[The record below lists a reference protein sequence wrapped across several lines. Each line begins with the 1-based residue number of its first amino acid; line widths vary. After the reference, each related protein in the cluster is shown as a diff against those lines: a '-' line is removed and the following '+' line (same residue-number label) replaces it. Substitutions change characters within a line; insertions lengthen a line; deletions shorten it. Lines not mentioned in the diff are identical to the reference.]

1 MSKISSYGYL
11 FNARKFS
18 FDVEDTVKNFCSFF
32 DEVICVTVKSEDDT
46 LERLRDL
53 EKRYLNFKVIFS
65 DIQILGNNRFDGQLK
80 TLALQN
86 CSYDL
91 RVICDYDERFPLN
104 QYNLWREM
112 GESLLQIQ
120 AVDGLLI
127 PVLDLYGN
135 ISSIRADQAIGLKF
149 RIHKRSIVLRGVLP
163 SAELTGGFFD
173 TSKSDST
180 EPLKKD
186 GQMGNF
192 VSIISSDYLN
202 PLRASS
208 LEQIPHVFHLGY
220 LDFERRLKL
229 SVEFWK
235 KAWEERS
242 NKPENIVV
250 NRAELESHPTIYHNL
265 SLNI

>member
-1 MSKISSYGYL
+1 MPKISSYGYL

-18 FDVEDTVKNFCSFF
+18 FDLDETIKNFTSFF

-46 LERLRDL
+46 YERLLQL

-86 CSYDL
+86 CSHDL

-112 GESLLQIQ
+112 GEALLK
-120 AVDGLLI
+120 ASNVDGLLV
-127 PVLDLYGN
+127 PVLDLYSN
-135 ISSIRADQAIGLKF
+135 IACIRADQNIGLKF
-149 RIHKRSIVLRGVLP
+149 RIHKRSIVKRGVLP
-163 SAELTGGFFD
+163 SAELADGFFD

-180 EPLKKD
+180 EPLKEN
-186 GQMGNF
+186 GQLGNF
-192 VSIISSDYLN
+192 ASMVDPEYLN

-208 LEQIPHVFHLGY
+208 LENIPHVFHLGY
-220 LDFERRLKL
+220 LDLERRLKI

-242 NKPENIVV
+242 NKPENIIV
-250 NRAELESHPTIYHNL
+250 NKAELESYPMVYHNL
-265 SLNI
+265 SLFI